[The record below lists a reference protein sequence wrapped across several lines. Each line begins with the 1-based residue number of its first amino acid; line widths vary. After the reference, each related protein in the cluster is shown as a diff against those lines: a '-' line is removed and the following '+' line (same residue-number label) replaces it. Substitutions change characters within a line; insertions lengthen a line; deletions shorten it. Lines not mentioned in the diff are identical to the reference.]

1 MEARTVS
8 AEDKAFAASWLKRIG
23 AALER
28 PDVIRAHKT
37 FKRNRLLLAGKN
49 PNVSQSDTTDVPA
62 NRLRANLHFANMAA
76 MLPQVY
82 AKDPDYSGRPLPSVS
97 PEQMDAAKNF
107 AMTAEILLSRVF
119 VKDCKVKAKAKK
131 MLRSAYATSI
141 GWWKLTWQE
150 KTQTDPIVVAR
161 LKDTQDNIDR
171 IEQLRNELMD
181 PDLRADHDLQIAQLR
196 DALAGLEVQQ
206 EVVVSRGLVL
216 DFIKAED
223 LIVLDPSVSTIMDY
237 CESSALAQRIWMT
250 CARYKSTF
258 GYVPTKANRYAAMD
272 VSAPGSARNV
282 PSPSTITSPEDP
294 TSDDGSLFC
303 VYEVWDQ
310 DANRVHYVCA
320 GEEGF
325 CKPSQ
330 SPDWTGKRWYPFF
343 GGAFNEIDG
352 SFYPL
357 SDIELTERLVQ
368 EYNDTREDFARDRVD
383 ALPYNVVRKG
393 GSLKP
398 DDVTKLVNRKGGE
411 TIVVDGIPGKPI
423 SDDFE
428 HVSQVQLN
436 PTVYDTGPVRADI
449 EQILGGGDAA
459 RGTVLKAKTAT
470 EAEIVSQ
477 GLRGRSA
484 ERQDII
490 EDVLN
495 EAGVYAVEVML
506 RMMSIDEVREIAGAD
521 AQWPQLSIDQIFNL
535 VAIEVRGG
543 STGKPDRLQEQ
554 DRWTKLLPVIE
565 KAVTTVAELR
575 EKGNEPLAQSVIELT
590 RETLRRFDERLDID
604 EFLPKQ
610 SKDPNDPANL
620 QRENVQMK
628 AQLQALTQQN
638 KELKEEAQ
646 KGIYQVAAQ
655 IATSADP
662 LASGQA
668 FVIALGAL
676 ENQEAGQQQP
686 QPQMLPDALPP
697 QEPSELSD
705 PTATA
710 AGPTLQ

>member
-1 MEARTVS
+1 MEPRVVS
-8 AEDKAFAASWLKRIG
+8 DEDKALSREWLKRIA
-23 AALER
+23 AALDR
-28 PDVIRAHKT
+28 PEVKRAHKT
-37 FKRNRLLLAGKN
+37 FKRNRLLLAGRN
-49 PNVSQSDTTDVPA
+49 PDATSADQDAPG
-62 NRLRANLHFANMAA
+62 LRVRTNLHYANMAA

-82 AKDPDYSGRPLPSVS
+82 AKDPEFSGRPLPSVS
-97 PEQMDAAKNF
+97 PDQMDAAKKF
-107 AMTAEILLSRVF
+107 AMTAEIVLSRVF
-119 VKDCKVKAKAKK
+119 IKDCKVKVKAKK
-131 MLRSAYATSI
+131 LLRSAYATSI

-150 KTQTDPIVVAR
+150 KTETDPIVTAR

-171 IEQLRNELMD
+171 IQQLRDSIDD
-181 PDLRADHDLQIAQLR
+181 PELRADQDLQVAQLR

-216 DFIKAED
+216 DFLKSED
-223 LIVLDPSVSTIMDY
+223 LIVLDPSVAAVTDY
-237 CESSALAQRIWMT
+237 ADASALAQRIWMT
-250 CARYKSTF
+250 RARYKSTF
-258 GYVPTKANRYAAMD
+258 GYAPEKATRFSTMD
-272 VSAPGSARNV
+272 VATVAQGGSVSSAAV
-282 PSPSTITSPEDP
+282 LPSPNDSTN
-294 TSDDGSLFC
+294 DDGSLLC

-310 DANRVHYVCA
+310 EANRVHYVCA

-325 CKPSQ
+325 CRPSQ

-357 SDIELTERLVQ
+357 SDIELTERLVD
-368 EYNDTREDFARDRVD
+368 EYNQTRDDFARDRQD
-383 ALPYNVVRKG
+383 ALPYNVVKKG
-393 GSLKP
+393 GNLKP
-398 DDVTKLVNRKGGE
+398 DDVTKLVNRKGGQ
-411 TIVVDGIPGKPI
+411 TIVVEGIPGKPI
-423 SDDFE
+423 SDDFMA
-428 HVSQVQLN
+428 VSQVQLN
-436 PTVYDTGPVRADI
+436 PAVYDTNAVRSDI
-449 EQILGGGDAA
+449 EQTLGGGDAA
-459 RGTVLKAKTAT
+459 RGTVMKAKTAT

-484 ERQDII
+484 ERQDIM

-495 EAGVYAVEVML
+495 EAGIYAIEVML
-506 RMMSIDEVREIAGAD
+506 RMMTPDEVKAIAGAD
-521 AQWPQLSIDQIFNL
+521 AQWPQLSVDEIFNL

-554 DRWTKLLPVIE
+554 DRWTKLLPVIKE
-565 KAVTTVAELR
+565 AVTTVAELR

-610 SKDPNDPANL
+610 SKDPMDPANL
-620 QRENVQMK
+620 QRENQQMK
-628 AQLQALTQQN
+628 EQLQALTQQN
-638 KELKEEAQ
+638 KELKDEAQ

-662 LASGQA
+662 LTSGQA
-668 FVIALGAL
+668 FVIALQAL
-676 ENQEAGQQQP
+676 EGQGAGQQPVAP
-686 QPQMLPDALPP
+686 QPQEPP
-697 QEPSELSD
+697 ELD

>member
-1 MEARTVS
+1 MEPRVVS
-8 AEDKAFAASWLKRIG
+8 AEEKAFAAEWLRRIG
-23 AALER
+23 VALDR
-28 PDVIRAHKT
+28 PEVRRAHKT
-37 FKRNRLLLAGKN
+37 FKRNRLLLAGRN
-49 PNVSQSDTTDVPA
+49 PDSSDTENDAPG
-62 NRLRANLHFANMAA
+62 NRVRTNLHFANMAA

-82 AKDPDYSGRPLPSVS
+82 AKDPDFSCRPLPSVS
-97 PEQMDAAKNF
+97 PDEMAAAKKF
-107 AMTAEILLSRVF
+107 ALTAEIMVGRVL
-119 VKDCKVKAKAKK
+119 VKDCKVKSKAKK

-150 KTQTDPIVVAR
+150 QTQTDPIVSAR

-171 IEQLRNELMD
+171 IQQLRDSIED
-181 PDLRADHDLQIAQLR
+181 PELRADQDLQIAQLR

-216 DFIKAED
+216 DFLKAED
-223 LIVLDPSVSTIMDY
+223 LIVLDASIASITDY
-237 CESSALAQRIWMT
+237 CDASALAQRIWMT
-250 CARYKSTF
+250 RAKYKSIF
-258 GYVPTKANRYAAMD
+258 GYAPEKATRFSNMD
-272 VSAPGSARNV
+272 VTSGAANKGIPAT
-282 PSPSTITSPEDP
+282 TIISGTDDKMN
-294 TSDDGSLFC
+294 DDGSLFC
-303 VYEVWDQ
+303 VYEIWDQ
-310 DANRVHYVCA
+310 EANRVHYVCA
-320 GEEGF
+320 GEEGV
-325 CKPSQ
+325 CKESQ

-357 SDIELTERLVQ
+357 SDIELTEQLVR
-368 EYNDTREDFARDRVD
+368 EYNETRQDFVRDRED
-383 ALPYNVVRKG
+383 ALPFNVVRKG
-393 GSLKP
+393 GNLKP

-423 SDDFE
+423 SDDFMP
-428 HVSQVQLN
+428 VRQVQLD
-436 PTVYDTGPVRADI
+436 PAVYDTSATRADI
-449 EQILGGGDAA
+449 EQTLGGGDAA

-495 EAGVYAVEVML
+495 EVGPYALEVML
-506 RMMSIDEVREIAGAD
+506 RRMTEQEVKEIAGPD
-521 AQWPQLSIDQIFNL
+521 ATWPQLSIDQIFNL
-535 VAIEVRGG
+535 ITIEVRGG

-554 DRWTKLLPVIE
+554 DRWTKLLPVIKE
-565 KAVTTVAELR
+565 AVTTVAELR

-610 SKDPNDPANL
+610 SKDPQDPENM
-620 QRENVQMK
+620 QRALMEAK
-628 AQLQALTQQN
+628 AQIEALTQEN
-638 KELKEEAQ
+638 KEMANAAQ

-655 IATSADP
+655 IATSANP
-662 LASGQA
+662 PASAQA
-668 FVIALGAL
+668 FLIALQAL
-676 ENQEAGQQQP
+676 ENQ
-686 QPQMLPDALPP
+686 DAPKSAPP
-697 QEPSELSD
+697 AMPAMPPEEPSELD

>member
-1 MEARTVS
+1 MEPREVS
-8 AEDKAFAASWLKRIG
+8 AEDKAFSKEWLKRIG
-23 AALER
+23 AALDR
-28 PDVIRAHKT
+28 PEVKRAHKT
-37 FKRNRLLLAGKN
+37 FKRNRRLLAGRN
-49 PNVSQSDTTDVPA
+49 PDAEDQETLTQRVRT
-62 NRLRANLHFANMAA
+62 NLHFANMAA

-82 AKDPDYSGRPLPSVS
+82 AKDPDFSCRPLPSVS
-97 PEQMDAAKNF
+97 PEQMDAAKKF
-107 AMTAEILLSRVF
+107 ALTAEIMVSRVL
-119 VKDCKVKAKAKK
+119 VKDCKVKVKAKK

-150 KTQTDPIVVAR
+150 QVQTDPIVVAR
-161 LKDTQDNIDR
+161 LQDTQDNIER
-171 IEQLRNELMD
+171 VR
-181 PDLRADHDLQIAQLR
+181 QLR
-196 DALAGLEVQQ
+196 DELEDPELRQEQELILAQLADAIKGLEVQQ
-206 EVVVSRGLVL
+206 EIVISRGLVL
-216 DFIKAED
+216 DFVKAED
-223 LIVLDPSVSTIMDY
+223 LIVLDPSVATITDY
-237 CESSALAQRIWMT
+237 CDASALAQRIWMT
-250 CARYKSTF
+250 RAKFKAAF
-258 GYVPTKANRYAAMD
+258 GYVPEKATRFSTMDASTAAQNRGLP
-272 VSAPGSARNV
+272 SATTIAGPND
-282 PSPSTITSPEDP
+282 STN
-294 TSDDGSLFC
+294 DDGSLLC

-310 DANRVHYVCA
+310 EANRVHYVCA

-325 CKPSQ
+325 CKESQ

-357 SDIELTERLVQ
+357 SDIELTEQLVDD
-368 EYNDTREDFARDRVD
+368 YNQTREDFVRDRED
-383 ALPYNVVRKG
+383 ALPYNVVREG
-393 GSLKP
+393 GNLTDS
-398 DDVTKLVNRKGGE
+398 DVKKLVNRKRGQ
-411 TIVVDGIPGKPI
+411 TVTVKGIPGKPI
-423 SDDFE
+423 RDDFE
-428 HVSQVQLN
+428 AVQQVQLN
-436 PTVYDTGPVRADI
+436 PANYDTSAIRADI
-449 EQILGGGDAA
+449 EQTLGGGDAA
-459 RGTVLKAKTAT
+459 RGTVMKAKTAT

-484 ERQDII
+484 ERQDIM

-495 EAGVYAVEVML
+495 EAGPYALEVML
-506 RMMSIDEVREIAGAD
+506 RKMTLQEVQAIAGMD
-521 AQWPQLSIDQIFNL
+521 ASWPQLSIDQIFNL

-554 DRWTKLLPVIE
+554 DRWTKLLPVIKE
-565 KAVTTVAELR
+565 AVTTVAELR

-610 SKDPNDPANL
+610 SKDPMDPENL

-638 KELKEEAQ
+638 KELKDEAQ

-662 LASGQA
+662 LTSGQA
-668 FVIALGAL
+668 FAIALQAL
-676 ENQEAGQQQP
+676 ENQDAAGQQQP
-686 QPQMLPDALPP
+686 AALPSQEP
-697 QEPSELSD
+697 QELD